1 MVASILAVDDSPSMR
16 KLVSFTLESAGY
28 DVITANDGVEALE
41 IAQKS
46 PDVSLVL
53 TDVNMP
59 NMDGITLVKHL
70 RGLRNF
76 QFKPI
81 LILTTESSHEKKMM
95 GKQAGATGW
104 IVKPFDP
111 NQLLSTLRRVLA

>member
-1 MVASILAVDDSPSMR
+1 MATSILAVDDSPSIR
-16 KLVSFTLESAGY
+16 KMVSFTLQSAGY
-28 DVITANDGVEALE
+28 EVIMANDGDEALD

-59 NMDGITLVKHL
+59 KMDGITLVKHL
-70 RGLRNF
+70 RNLRDYK
-76 QFKPI
+76 FKPI
-81 LILTTESSHEKKMM
+81 LILTTESSQEKKMM

-111 NQLLSTLRRVLA
+111 EQLLNTLRRVLD

>member
-1 MVASILAVDDSPSMR
+1 MR

-28 DVITANDGVEALE
+28 DVIMANDGVEALE

-46 PDVSLVL
+46 PNVSLVL

-59 NMDGITLVKHL
+59 NMDGIELVKHL
-70 RGLRNF
+70 RELRDY

-81 LILTTESSHEKKMM
+81 LILTTESSQEKKMM

-111 NQLLSTLRRVLA
+111 NQLLSTLRRVLD